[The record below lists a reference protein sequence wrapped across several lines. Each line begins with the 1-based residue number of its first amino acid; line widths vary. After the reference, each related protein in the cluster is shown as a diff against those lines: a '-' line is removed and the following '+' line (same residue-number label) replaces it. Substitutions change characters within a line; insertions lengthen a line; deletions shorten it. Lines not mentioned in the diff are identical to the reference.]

1 MKVGFDVTWMD
12 KDNKSGGVFHYA
24 YRLISALAEHTDS
37 SIVAIVKPA
46 GKGVFEHLNG
56 HKNFREVVIRPLGSF
71 SDIVSSEKIDLI
83 HTPIQYFL
91 NFTYSVPMISTLH
104 DLQHF
109 YYPEFF
115 KTREIKFRNLFYKY
129 SAEFGERV
137 IVSFGHVKEDIIK
150 FYGIPEGK
158 INVCPLGFMSPKPL
172 DGGLF
177 QAIKKKYAIHGNYII
192 YTANTW
198 RHKNH
203 ISLIRALK
211 TVREKYGLKIH
222 LVCTGYKY
230 PDYFPVLQSAIN
242 NLNLNDFVK
251 FTGYVQEE
259 EALTLLKNS
268 ALAVIP
274 TLYEAGSFPLMEA
287 MAYEVPVICSNVTSL
302 PGTIGDK
309 RFVFDPNDVDS
320 IAEKIAIMLTDEKLR
335 EENIENSKTR
345 TCSGNW
351 QNTVSIFLDS
361 YKKAIEGFKKKG
373 GAEYLKAR
381 TKNFFHTGLRFGF
394 YTLNHL
400 ENLWALKKI

>member
-1 MKVGFDVTWMD
+1 MTVGFDVTWMRT
-12 KDNKSGGVFHYA
+12 DNRAGGIFQYA
-24 YRLISALAEHTDS
+24 YRLISALVEHTDS
-37 SIVAIVKPA
+37 SIVAIVKSA

-56 HKNFREVVIRPLGSF
+56 HKNFREAIVRPFGSF
-71 SDIVSSEKIDLI
+71 PDIVSSEKIDI
-83 HTPIQYFL
+83 VHTPIQYFS

-129 SAEFGERV
+129 SAEFGERS
-137 IVSFGHVKEDIIK
+137 IVSFGHIKKDIIR

-158 INVCPLGFMSPKPL
+158 IDVCPVGFMSQKSL

-177 QAIKKKYAIHGNYII
+177 QVIRKKYAIPENYII
-192 YTANTW
+192 YMANTW

-203 ISLIRALK
+203 IGLIRALK
-211 TVREKYGLKIH
+211 TVHEKYGLKIH

-230 PDYFPVLQSAIN
+230 PDYFPVIQSAIN
-242 NLNLNDFVK
+242 NLNLNDFVR

-259 EALTLLKNS
+259 EALKLLKNS
-268 ALAVIP
+268 TLVVIP

-309 RFVFDPNDVDS
+309 RFIFDPNDIDS
-320 IAEKIAIMLTDEKLR
+320 IAEKIAIMLTDAKLR
-335 EENIENSKTR
+335 EENMKNSKTR
-345 TCSGNW
+345 ISNGNW
-351 QNTVSIFLDS
+351 QNVVPFFLES
-361 YKKAIEGFKKKG
+361 YKKAIEGFKKKRG
-373 GAEYLKAR
+373 MEYLKAR
-381 TKNFFHTGLRFGF
+381 TKNFCYTGLGFGFHT
-394 YTLNHL
+394 LNYL
-400 ENLWALKKI
+400 SNLKGWRI